1 MKRSDNLHWSQVKTG
16 IFIVVALL
24 LFAGG
29 VLMMGDK
36 TKMFIPKGTL
46 TISMTNVAGLKVGAP
61 VWLAGVD
68 IGLVTDIRFE
78 SPQTNNR
85 VDVVLQVDRKALKKI
100 GNDSRIT
107 IKTRGLMGE
116 KYVDITPSRFYS
128 ETPPSRITGEDVT
141 RIDDVMQKAGASFD
155 RLNSIMEKV
164 DRGEGTLGK
173 LTTDKKLYDNLTLL
187 SLELKLLADTINR
200 GEGSLGR
207 LMRSSEPYDRII
219 AILNRADATLRE
231 IQSADG
237 TLGKLVR
244 DRELYDKMVRLA
256 EKSSLAADDMR
267 ELKRIL
273 TSRDNTIGKLLT
285 DKELYDRGVTLI
297 ARADNAVK
305 SFEAVGK
312 RLEGSEGSA
321 GRIIN
326 NREAYD
332 KLLVMLESI
341 DLLIKDIKENPKR
354 YVNLSLF

>member
-1 MKRSDNLHWSQVKTG
+1 MKRSNNLHWSQVKTG
-16 IFIVVALL
+16 IFIVMALL

-36 TKMFIPKGTL
+36 TKMFVPKGTL
-46 TISMTNVAGLKVGAP
+46 AIALADVAGLKVGAP

-68 IGLVTDIRFE
+68 VGLVTEIRFE
-78 SPQTNNR
+78 NPEATNQ
-85 VDVVLQVDRKALKKI
+85 VEVMLQIDKGALKKI
-100 GNDSRIT
+100 GGDSRVT

-128 ETPPSRITGEDVT
+128 ENPPARINGESVT

-173 LTTDKKLYDNLTLL
+173 LTTDQKLYDNLTVL
-187 SLELKLLADTINR
+187 SLELKVLADTINR

-219 AILNRADATLRE
+219 AILNRADATLTD

-237 TLGKLVR
+237 TLGRLVR

-256 EKSSLAADDMR
+256 DKSALAADDMR
-267 ELKRIL
+267 ELKKIL
-273 TSRDNTIGKLLT
+273 TSKDNTIGKLLT
-285 DKELYDRGVTLI
+285 DKELYDRGVALVT
-297 ARADNAVK
+297 RADAAVR
-305 SFEAVGK
+305 SFEEVGN
-312 RLEGSEGSA
+312 RLHGTEGTA
-321 GRIIN
+321 GRLLN
-326 NREAYD
+326 DREAYD
-332 KLLVMLESI
+332 RMIVMLESI
-341 DLLIKDIKENPKR
+341 DALVKDIKENPKR
-354 YVNLSLF
+354 YVKLSLF